1 MVVNDEEADD
11 ALEAVD
17 EAVDVLEAVD
27 ETKEVKPL

>member
-17 EAVDVLEAVD
+17 EAVDALEAVD
-27 ETKEVKPL
+27 EAKVAKPL